1 MRNGIIA
8 GAALALVAA
17 AAPLAAQDIGWTV
30 GVNGG
35 VTVPMGDAGDAYDA
49 GFGGGVIIGMRP
61 AQRGIGYGVEAQIHR
76 LGIKDV
82 DGNLTGFAA
91 FGRLNFPVAEQVY
104 LIGGAGAFRA
114 ETSLGSSNVKV
125 TNTDFAIQG
134 GLGVNFGRNLFAE
147 AKLIN
152 VFGDESSQFIPI
164 TIGFRF

>member
-1 MRNGIIA
+1 MRNGLIA
-8 GAALALVAA
+8 GVALVLMAA

-35 VTVPMGDAGDAYDA
+35 LTLPMGDAADAYDA

-61 AQRGIGYGVEAQIHR
+61 ALRGIGYGVEAQIHR
-76 LGIKDV
+76 LALKNV

-104 LIGGAGAFRA
+104 LIGGAGAFRSEA
-114 ETSLGSSNVKV
+114 TLD
-125 TNTDFAIQG
+125 NTDVKGTSTDLALQG
-134 GLGVNFGRNLFAE
+134 GVGFNFGRNLFAE

-152 VFGDESSQFIPI
+152 VFGDDSSQFIPI
-164 TIGFRF
+164 TIGIRF